1 MLADLRPADA
11 VALWAGI
18 ETAEAHPA
26 RMLVGAW
33 LAACAASERSVDL
46 RVRHADAMIVARRMA
61 GIARRDLYRRLLD
74 AGRFMEQEE
83 RDEQGLREATAS
95 TGTGSTTKTSGPTS
109 GKAAS
114 KYAPPTWNDLRGL
127 GAEDRRLVIEY
138 FRRLNGTPPR

>member
-1 MLADLRPADA
+1 MNEWITPPTVRAMLADLRPADA

-46 RVRHADAMIVARRMA
+46 RVRHADAMIAARRMA

-74 AGRFMEQEE
+74 AGFGRASCGHSSHDSWHDRIGEQDVIRCGVCEE
-83 RDEQGLREATAS
+83 
-95 TGTGSTTKTSGPTS
+95 
-109 GKAAS
+109 
-114 KYAPPTWNDLRGL
+114 APGEVWP
-127 GAEDRRLVIEY
+127 
-138 FRRLNGTPPR
+138 